1 MTKSIMNFMPTATV
15 QTYIVDDTEYR
26 GANPQYYNIAPD
38 GHPENFIKVAKGVP
52 WRKVTD
58 N

>member
-1 MTKSIMNFMPTATV
+1 MFINLPSAPVKTFVVAG
-15 QTYIVDDTEYR
+15 QTYR
-26 GANPQYYNIAPD
+26 GANPRFQNIAKTGQPA
-38 GHPENFIKVAKGVP
+38 NFVKVAKGVP